1 MKKALPAIL
10 GLLFIL
16 TLSSTSAE
24 AESSSNYDHLLS
36 AAKKYIGVPYQ
47 FGGTTAS
54 GFDCSG
60 YTRHI
65 MKEIGV
71 SIPRTTDAQ
80 YSTGKPAGKDN
91 LRVGDLVFF
100 ETYKKGPS
108 HVGIYIGEEQFIH
121 SSTSKGVIISSLNDP
136 YYYAPRYLGA
146 RRVLSY
152 ELPVGRYH
160 DIPKDFWAL
169 DSITELSKDSL
180 FLGYENSY
188 FKPDQDMTRAQAAA
202 LLAQQLDL
210 NISSRKKAFADVK
223 TDHWASGAILAAQKK
238 NLLSPKGKEFKPEE
252 GISRGDAA
260 IALAEAFN
268 LKSKGQAAEFSDVDA
283 KHPAHKAIS
292 ALAANGISGGYED
305 GTFRPEEKVNRAQF
319 AVLLDRSINVK

>member
-1 MKKALPAIL
+1 MKRALHVIL
-10 GLLFIL
+10 GLLIIWAF
-16 TLSSTSAE
+16 SSTSAE

-47 FGGTTAS
+47 FGGTSAS

-60 YTRHI
+60 YTGHV

-71 SIPRTTDAQ
+71 SIPRTTGAQ
-80 YSTGKPAGKDN
+80 YSTGTPIGRDG
-91 LRVGDLVFF
+91 LRIGDLVFF

-108 HVGIYIGEEQFIH
+108 HVGIYIGEDQFIH

-146 RRVLSY
+146 KRVLSY
-152 ELPVGRYH
+152 DLPVGRYH
-160 DIPKDFWAL
+160 DIAKDFWAA
-169 DSITELSKDSL
+169 DSIAELSKDTL
-180 FLGYENSY
+180 FLGYEKSY
-188 FKPDQDMTRAQAAA
+188 FKPDEEMTRAQAAS

-210 NISSRKKAFADVK
+210 NISSRKKVFADVK

-238 NLLSPKGKEFKPEE
+238 NLLKSTGKEFNPEE
-252 GISRGDAA
+252 AITRGDAA

-268 LKSKGQAAEFSDVDA
+268 LKSKGKAAEFSDVNS
-283 KHPAHKAIS
+283 KHPAYSAVT
-292 ALAANGISGGYED
+292 ALAANGISGGYND
-305 GTFRPEEKVNRAQF
+305 GTFRPNEKVNRAQF
-319 AVLLDRSINVK
+319 AVLLDRSIEEK